1 MTAAELLASINT
13 DDCRIVGLI
22 IEADTDDPLKRKS
35 ALSNLAAL
43 LTEVQNA
50 RRAPLTPRLVE
61 VNDGR

>member
-22 IEADTDDPLKRKS
+22 IEADTDDPLKRKL

-61 VNDGR
+61 VFDGR